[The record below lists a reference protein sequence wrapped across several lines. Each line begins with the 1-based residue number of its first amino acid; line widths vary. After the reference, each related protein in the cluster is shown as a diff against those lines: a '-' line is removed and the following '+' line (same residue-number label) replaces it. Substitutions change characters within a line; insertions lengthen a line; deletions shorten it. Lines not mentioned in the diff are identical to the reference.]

1 MNCFTSLANIQIL
14 FDDPTIGYLPG
25 AYSLGNGLLGKIFSA
40 VFETDVEFTRNF
52 AFRIERSAEPQSTAF
67 YIVHPLLR
75 ELLCSEIYQGFHDRS
90 FWVRNSLFSDFSFR
104 RIFRNRRFPSDC
116 PLSGKYV
123 TFAVPFCVL
132 VELMSCR
139 TRFRF
144 LAKRLFV
151 FGGQGRSESG
161 G

>member
-25 AYSLGNGLLGKIFSA
+25 AYSLGNGLLDKIFSA

-90 FWVRNSLFSDFSFR
+90 FWVRNSLFSDFCFSTDIPQPPFSFR
-104 RIFRNRRFPSDC
+104 LSVIRKIML
-116 PLSGKYV
+116 PLRCL
-123 TFAVPFCVL
+123 FAF
-132 VELMSCR
+132 
-139 TRFRF
+139 
-144 LAKRLFV
+144 
-151 FGGQGRSESG
+151 
-161 G
+161 